1 MQTKTR
7 VIPIFLPMLACPHRC
22 IYCNQYVISGTQKL
36 PKPEDVIFTIESHL
50 KTIPEYFQKRVAFFG
65 GSFTCLPI
73 EIQNKYL
80 NTVKPYIT
88 EGYISGIQLSTRP
101 DYINNE
107 ILHNLKS
114 KGVILIELGAQSLDD
129 DVLAFCERGHN
140 VEDVKRAS
148 NWIHNFEIDL
158 GLQMMI
164 GLPLDTKE
172 KSLNTA
178 RLIHQFGAEYTRIY
192 PTLVVENT
200 KLAELFHQ
208 NRYTPLSLTDAVD
221 WCKDLIS
228 YFNSVNI
235 NVLRV
240 GLHPTADLRNGENFL
255 AGPFHISFKELV
267 LTAIWHDKIQEI
279 IQQSGKQNITIKVP
293 KSEMNYAIGYK
304 SANKKAFPD
313 VAFEFEK

>member
-22 IYCNQYVISGTQKL
+22 IYCNQFVISGQQKL
-36 PKPEDVIFTIESHL
+36 PKQEDVLHTIESHL
-50 KTIPEYFQKRVAFFG
+50 KTIPEIFEKRVAFFG

-80 NTVKPYIT
+80 DIVQPYIT
-88 EGYISGIQLSTRP
+88 EGFISGIQISTCP
-101 DYINNE
+101 DYINSD
-107 ILHNLKS
+107 ILKNLKN
-114 KGVILIELGAQSLDD
+114 KNVNLIELGAQSLDD
-129 DVLAFCERGHN
+129 EVLAACERGHT

-148 NWIHNFEIDL
+148 NLIHNFEIAL

-172 KSLNTA
+172 KALKTA
-178 RLIHQFGAEYTRIY
+178 KLIHKFGAKYTRIY

-200 KLAELFHQ
+200 KLAEMYAG
-208 NRYTPLSLTDAVD
+208 NCYKPLSLSEAVD
-221 WCKDLIS
+221 WCKNLLC

-240 GLHPTADLRNGENFL
+240 GLHPTADLRSGENIL

-267 LTAIWHDKIQEI
+267 LTAIWNDKIQEMV
-279 IQQSGKQNITIKVP
+279 QQSGNENIIVKVP
-293 KSEMNYAIGYK
+293 ESEINYAVGYK
-304 SANKKAFPD
+304 SANKKAFPN
-313 VAFEFEK
+313 VVFELVK